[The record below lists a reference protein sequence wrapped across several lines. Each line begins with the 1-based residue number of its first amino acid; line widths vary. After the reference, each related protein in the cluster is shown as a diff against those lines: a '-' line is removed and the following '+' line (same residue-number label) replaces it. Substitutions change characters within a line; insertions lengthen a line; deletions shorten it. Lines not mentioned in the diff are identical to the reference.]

1 MKNTR
6 LGIIFAIVFIDLL
19 GFGMILP
26 FLPFYAKEYGASDV
40 LIGVLIASYPAA
52 QVVGAPILGRLSD
65 RFGRRPILLLSI
77 LGTAISYL
85 MLAFAN
91 SLGMLFASRIIDG
104 ITGGNISVA
113 QSYIT
118 DVTDRKDRAR
128 GLGLVGA
135 AFGLGFILGPAFAG
149 LLTPAGAAIDA
160 RVTGPIVWEFALPA
174 LIAAGLAFINTIA
187 VYFYLP
193 ESLSEEQREELA
205 KRPRDEFQLRNLVN
219 TFRRPRVGPLLNI
232 RFFSSLAFS
241 MLTTIFSLYA
251 LNKFELGASQ
261 TAYILTYVGVLSALM
276 QGGGIGILTK
286 RFQEKWLVFVSSVVL
301 ALSLVIWGLAPTIF
315 VLLLVLMPIAFG
327 GGVLNTVVNSLLT
340 KSVTNEEIGGT
351 LGISSGVESS
361 TRVVAPLLGASL
373 LETLGTWAP
382 GIFGGIVM
390 GGLSP
395 YIYWRLIARPD
406 PPLPEEDEPAF
417 DVSQTLT
424 GSVPETLPD
433 P

>member
-26 FLPFYAKEYGASDV
+26 FLPFYAKEYGASDLV
-40 LIGVLIASYPAA
+40 IGVLIASYPAA

-65 RFGRRPILLLSI
+65 RFGRRPILFLSI
-77 LGTAISYL
+77 LGTAFSYL

-91 SLGMLFASRIIDG
+91 SLGMLFASRILDG
-104 ITGGNISVA
+104 VTGGNISVA

-118 DVTDRKDRAR
+118 DITDRKDRAR
-128 GLGLVGA
+128 GLGLIGA

-149 LLTPAGAAIDA
+149 LLTPAGEWIDSQVSSAI
-160 RVTGPIVWEFALPA
+160 IWQFALPA
-174 LIAAGLAFINTIA
+174 MVAAILAFINTIA
-187 VYFYLP
+187 VYFFLP
-193 ESLSEEQREELA
+193 ESLSEEQRIELA
-205 KRPRDEFQLRNLVN
+205 SRPKDEFQLRNLFN

-251 LNKFELGASQ
+251 LNRFQLGAAQ
-261 TAYILTYVGVLSALM
+261 TAYVLTYVGVLSAFM
-276 QGGGIGILTK
+276 QGFGIGKLTK
-286 RFQEKWLVFVSSVVL
+286 RFQENWLVFVSSVVL
-301 ALSLVIWGLAPTIF
+301 ALSLVIWALAASII
-315 VLLLVLMPIAFG
+315 VLLIVLIPIAFG
-327 GGVLNTVVNSLLT
+327 GGILNTVVNSLLS
-340 KSVTNEEIGGT
+340 KSVTNEEVGGT
-351 LGISSGVESS
+351 LGISAGVESS

-373 LETLGTWAP
+373 LDTLGTWAP
-382 GIFGGIVM
+382 GIFGGVVM

-406 PPLPEEDEPAF
+406 PPLLEEEDPAY
-417 DVSQTLT
+417 DAAQA
-424 GSVPETLPD
+424 LP
-433 P
+433 